1 MLKGIQK
8 FAGVAA
14 VLACGLS
21 SQAFAQTQ
29 TCVPVLKSVAEVEKE
44 VVDAKGVKST
54 KLMPLATATPGT
66 LVIYTT
72 TASNGCKQPIDNI
85 EISNF
90 VPEHM
95 TYVASSAMATGAEV
109 TYSLDGKTF
118 GTADQLTVLEN
129 GVSRK
134 ARADEYKF
142 FRWAFKG
149 SLAPGA
155 QAAASFRAVLN

>member
-1 MLKGIQK
+1 MIKGIQT

-14 VLACGLS
+14 LLACSLG

-29 TCVPVLKSVAEVEKE
+29 NCVVVKSVAEVEKD
-44 VVDAKGVKST
+44 VVDANGVKST
-54 KLMPLATATPGT
+54 KLLPLSTATPGT
-66 LVIYTT
+66 LVVYTT
-72 TASNGCKQPIDNI
+72 TASNVCKQPVDKI

>member
-1 MLKGIQK
+1 MMKGILK
-8 FAGVAA
+8 FAGLAALVACS
-14 VLACGLS
+14 LG

-29 TCVPVLKSVAEVEKE
+29 SCVVVKSVAEVEKE
-44 VVDAKGVKST
+44 VVGADGVKSM
-54 KLMPLATATPGT
+54 KLLPLSTATPGT
-66 LVIYTT
+66 QVVYTT
-72 TASNGCKQPIDNI
+72 TASNVCKQPVDNI

-95 TYVASSAMATGAEV
+95 TYVPSSAMATGAEV
-109 TYSLDGKTF
+109 RYSLDGKTF
-118 GTADQLTVLEN
+118 ATADQLTVLEN

-134 ARADEYKF
+134 ARADEYKH

>member
-1 MLKGIQK
+1 MIKGIHK
-8 FAGVAA
+8 FAGIAA
-14 VLACGLS
+14 LLACSLS

-29 TCVPVLKSVAEVEKE
+29 NCVVVKSVAEVEKE
-44 VVDAKGVKST
+44 VVDASGAKST
-54 KLMPLATATPGT
+54 KLMPLTTAMPGT
-66 LVIYTT
+66 TVVYTT
-72 TASNGCKQPIDNI
+72 TASNVCKQPVDKI